1 MVWNLVGQFATNGL
15 VVAFTTAA
23 RLADLLG
30 DWRHGGP
37 AHERLAAT
45 VRSLILDGRIPLQ
58 SRLPPERALAGA
70 VGCSRAT
77 VTLAYNRLREEGY
90 IESRQGAGSW
100 VALPG
105 GHRATADALLAGTG
119 LEMRIAALPAPP
131 VLDDIAKAAVGD
143 LPRWLD
149 HHGYDPL
156 GLPPL
161 REAIAARYTAR
172 GLPTHPEQIIVC
184 NGALQAVDLTI
195 RAFVRR
201 GRKVVVEIPSY
212 PAVLDALR
220 AAGMR
225 PVAVPVSAA
234 GWDMGMLETLAREQ
248 DPALAYLIPDH
259 HNPTGAVMD
268 AQSRRRAL
276 GDLQRAGSYVVIDE
290 TFGELGLDGPATAP
304 PPPVA
309 GDRTI
314 IVGSLSKAVWGGLRI
329 GWARAEPVLISRLA
343 MARATVDLASP
354 VLEQIIADHVLREFD
369 AIMEERRALIRV
381 RRSALADAL
390 RARLPDWRF
399 SMPSGGLFIWA
410 ELPAAISTS
419 LAVRAAEHGLYI
431 TPGPR
436 FGEAGLLERYVRL
449 PYALA
454 PEQLERAVAILAR
467 AMSSLEAA
475 PLDAAPAPAQQPLP
489 YVA

>member
-1 MVWNLVGQFATNGL
+1 MAWTPVGQFGNSGL
-15 VVAFTTAA
+15 VTASFTTAN
-23 RLADLLG
+23 RLAELLG
-30 DWRHGGP
+30 DWRQGGP

-70 VGCSRAT
+70 VDCSRAT
-77 VTLAYNRLREEGY
+77 VTFAYNRLRKEGY

-105 GHRATADALLAGTG
+105 GHRAATDALLPGTG

-131 VLDDIAKAAVGD
+131 ALDDLARKAVAD

-172 GLPTHPEQIIVC
+172 GLPTRPEQIIVS
-184 NGALQAVDLTI
+184 NGALQAIDMTI
-195 RAFVRR
+195 RTVVRP
-201 GRKVVVEIPSY
+201 GQKVLVEIPSY
-212 PAVLDALR
+212 PAALDALR
-220 AAGMR
+220 AAGAR
-225 PVAVPVSAA
+225 PVAVPVSAS
-234 GWDMGMLETLAREQ
+234 GWDLGMLRALAREHE
-248 DPALAYLIPDH
+248 PALAYLIPDH
-259 HNPTGAVMD
+259 QNPTGAVMD
-268 AQSRRRAL
+268 APARRRVVD
-276 GDLQRAGSYVVIDE
+276 DLEQAGSHVVVDE
-290 TFGELGLDGPATAP
+290 TFAELWLDGPETAP
-304 PPPVA
+304 PAPVA
-309 GDRTI
+309 GERTI
-314 IVGSLSKAVWGGLRI
+314 LVGSLSKAVWGGLRI

-343 MARATVDLASP
+343 MARASTDLASP
-354 VLEQIIADHVLREFD
+354 VLEQIIATHVMHELD
-369 AIMEERRALIRV
+369 TIVAERRAMLRM
-381 RRSALADAL
+381 RREVLANAL
-390 RARLPDWRF
+390 RAVLPDWSF
-399 SMPSGGLFIWA
+399 SMPTGGLFIWA
-410 ELPAAISTS
+410 ELPGAISTS
-419 LAVRAAEHGLYI
+419 LAVRAAEHGLQI

-467 AMSSLEAA
+467 AV
-475 PLDAAPAPAQQPLP
+475 PDAASARPPEQRLT

>member
-1 MVWNLVGQFATNGL
+1 MAWTSVGQFASSGL
-15 VVAFTTAA
+15 VSTGFTTAN
-23 RLADLLG
+23 RLAELLG
-30 DWRHGGP
+30 DWRAGGP

-77 VTLAYNRLREEGY
+77 VTFAYNRLREEGY

-105 GHRATADALLAGTG
+105 GHRAATDTVLAGAG

-131 VLDDIAKAAVGD
+131 VLDDLARAAVAD

-161 REAIAARYTAR
+161 RDAIAARYTAR
-172 GLPTHPEQIIVC
+172 GLPTRPEQIIVS
-184 NGALQAVDLTI
+184 NGALQAIDLTI
-195 RAFVRR
+195 RAIVRR
-201 GRKVVVEIPSY
+201 GKKVLVEIPSY
-212 PAVLDALR
+212 PAALDALR
-220 AAGMR
+220 AAGAR
-225 PVAVPVSAA
+225 PVAVPVSAS
-234 GWDMGMLETLAREQ
+234 GWDLGMLRALAREQ
-248 DPALAYLIPDH
+248 EPALAYLIPDH
-259 HNPTGAVMD
+259 QNPTGAVMD
-268 AQSRRRAL
+268 APSRGRAL
-276 GDLQRAGSYVVIDE
+276 HELERAGSHVVIDE
-290 TFGELGLDGPATAP
+290 TFSELWLDGPATAP
-304 PPPVA
+304 PEPVA
-309 GDRTI
+309 DERTI

-329 GWARAEPVLISRLA
+329 GWARAEPMLIRRLA
-343 MARATVDLASP
+343 TARATTDMASP
-354 VLEQIIADHVLREFD
+354 VLEQIIATHVLREMD
-369 AIMEERRALIRV
+369 AIMDERRALVRV
-381 RRSALADAL
+381 RRAALAGAL
-390 RARLPDWRF
+390 RAGLPDWSF
-399 SMPSGGLFIWA
+399 SVPTGGLFLWA
-410 ELPAAISTS
+410 ELPGAVSTS
-419 LAVRAAEHGLYI
+419 LAVRAAEHGLQI

-449 PYALA
+449 PFALA

-467 AMSSLEAA
+467 SVPGAA
-475 PLDAAPAPAQQPLP
+475 GARPREHPLT